1 MKYNFDEIIDRSGTS
16 ATKMESLP
24 KGCPDDAL
32 PLWVADMDFAC
43 AEPILKALHE
53 RIDKKIFGYTM
64 YDTDECLGA
73 VLNWYKKRYGWE
85 EQKENLFFCGGI
97 VSAYAVLLNLLT
109 KEGEGVVIQRP
120 IYYPFTMK
128 ANSNGRQIV
137 DSPLIYADG
146 NYTIDFD
153 DLDKKMAE
161 PNNKV
166 LVFCSPH
173 NPAGR
178 VWTEEEIRK
187 VVDICKK
194 YDKWIICD
202 EIHCDLLRCG
212 MTFHPILKVAPDYA
226 DRIAVCTAP
235 SKTFNLAGMKT
246 SNIVIHNKELQA
258 AWKELI
264 GGKLSMNGAGTLG
277 LTAMIAAYNEGEEWL
292 EQLKEYLDSNFA
304 YIDAFLKEH
313 LPKAHMVP
321 SEGTYLAWIDFNG
334 YVDGDAEKLEEIMQK
349 KARVALD
356 EGYIF
361 GDAGRGFERINIAT
375 PRSVVEDCMDRILK
389 AFKEEKLV

>member
-166 LVFCSPH
+166 LVLSL
-173 NPAGR
+173 
-178 VWTEEEIRK
+178 
-187 VVDICKK
+187 
-194 YDKWIICD
+194 
-202 EIHCDLLRCG
+202 IH
-212 MTFHPILKVAPDYA
+212 I
-226 DRIAVCTAP
+226 
-235 SKTFNLAGMKT
+235 
-246 SNIVIHNKELQA
+246 
-258 AWKELI
+258 
-264 GGKLSMNGAGTLG
+264 
-277 LTAMIAAYNEGEEWL
+277 
-292 EQLKEYLDSNFA
+292 
-304 YIDAFLKEH
+304 
-313 LPKAHMVP
+313 
-321 SEGTYLAWIDFNG
+321 
-334 YVDGDAEKLEEIMQK
+334 
-349 KARVALD
+349 
-356 EGYIF
+356 
-361 GDAGRGFERINIAT
+361 
-375 PRSVVEDCMDRILK
+375 
-389 AFKEEKLV
+389 

>member
-258 AWKELI
+258 AWKDLI

-292 EQLKEYLDSNFA
+292 EQLKEYLDGNFA

-321 SEGTYLAWIDFNG
+321 SKGTYLAWIDFNG
-334 YVDGDAEKLEEIMQK
+334 YVNGDAEKLEEIMQK
-349 KARVALD
+349 KAKVALD